1 MPQISGDIF
10 KLRELNT
17 ILNNLSYVSEQGRIM
32 KNMDSSV
39 VESFAACMY
48 IDENNRVSR
57 GYD

>member
-1 MPQISGDIF
+1 
-10 KLRELNT
+10 
-17 ILNNLSYVSEQGRIM
+17 M